1 MKAKIING
9 KEIAIKLREQVA
21 NVVVNLN
28 KKGAYPGL
36 ATILVGKDPASSV
49 YVSNKSR
56 LAKEIG
62 INSFQYDLDDT
73 VSEEDLI
80 KLINQLNNNN
90 KIDGILVQLP
100 LPKHINTDIILDTIK
115 PNKDVDGFHTLNAG
129 NLYLNR
135 KSIVPCTPLGC
146 LIMLNSLN
154 ISLKGLRAVIIGR
167 SNIVG
172 KPMSQ
177 LLLRENCTI
186 TVVHSHTKNIQ
197 HIVKESDIVVAAVGI
212 PNYVKSS
219 WIKPGAVIIDVGIN
233 RILKNGKPSLVGDV
247 DFDKIKNIASAIT
260 PVPGGVGPMTIA
272 CLLMNTVLQCSA
284 NNNIDLE
291 ENSFKD
297 FFI

>member
-1 MKAKIING
+1 
-9 KEIAIKLREQVA
+9 
-21 NVVVNLN
+21 
-28 KKGAYPGL
+28 
-36 ATILVGKDPASSV
+36 
-49 YVSNKSR
+49 
-56 LAKEIG
+56 
-62 INSFQYDLDDT
+62 
-73 VSEEDLI
+73 
-80 KLINQLNNNN
+80 
-90 KIDGILVQLP
+90 
-100 LPKHINTDIILDTIK
+100 
-115 PNKDVDGFHTLNAG
+115 
-129 NLYLNR
+129 
-135 KSIVPCTPLGC
+135 
-146 LIMLNSLN
+146 MLNSLN

-172 KPMSQ
+172 KPMSK

-186 TVVHSHTKNIQ
+186 TIVHSHTKNIQ
-197 HIVKESDIVVAAVGI
+197 NIVKESDIVVAAIGI